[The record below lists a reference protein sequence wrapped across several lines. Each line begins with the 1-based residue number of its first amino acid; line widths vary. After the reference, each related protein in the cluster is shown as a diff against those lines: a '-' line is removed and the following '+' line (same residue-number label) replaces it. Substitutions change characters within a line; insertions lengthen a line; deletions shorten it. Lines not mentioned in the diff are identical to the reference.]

1 MNVYEVD
8 IRGVRFSEGSIILDL
23 ADGRTVSAPLSYYP
37 TLLFATEKQRRT
49 VEVVGHIAHWPLLDT
64 DLSSDCL
71 LQGAKELPVYALRSR
86 RRTGPQKRETMA
98 VAETRTEYR
107 PTSRRKAKS
116 E

>member
-8 IRGVRFSEGSIILDL
+8 ILNVRFSEDSIILDL

-37 TLLFATEKQRRT
+37 TLLFATEKERRT
-49 VEVVGHIAHWPLLDT
+49 LEVVGHIAHWPLLDA

-71 LQGAKELPVYALRSR
+71 LQGVKELPVYALRSR
-86 RRTGPQKRETMA
+86 RRAGRGRRAAMA
-98 VAETRTEYR
+98 VAEARTEYR
-107 PTSRRKAKS
+107 PASGRKGKA